1 MKKFVNIIGKKM
13 LFLVVL
19 FFLFGVTS
27 QMAQTKSNELKKDI
41 CYRWQTQ
48 VDPSFKRIEINEST
62 LSVAE
67 VQEGI
72 GCLLKLQGKTNKAR
86 FTGAT
91 RLNPYA
97 SQGNKPSQKA
107 ATVEIAALYYISYL
121 FYNNWEHASSLS
133 LYDENTG
140 EVNSKKNV
148 KIAYKSYREWF
159 KKVIEIGLE
168 EARKQKLD
176 PLSGSSVSWS

>member
-1 MKKFVNIIGKKM
+1 MKKFMTIIGKKM
-13 LFLVVL
+13 LFLVML
-19 FFLFGVTS
+19 FLFGVTS
-27 QMAQTKSNELKKDI
+27 QMAQTKSSESKKDV

-72 GCLLKLQGKTNKAR
+72 GCLLKLKGKTNKAR
-86 FTGAT
+86 FTGTT
-91 RLNPYA
+91 RFNPYA
-97 SQGNKPSQKA
+97 SQGKKPLQKA

-121 FYNNWEHASSLS
+121 FYNNWEHASSIA

-148 KIAYKSYREWF
+148 EVAYKSYQEWF
-159 KKVIEIGLE
+159 KKVIEIGIE